1 MNRIVTATAA
11 LLIMG
16 APAYAQLTPQS
27 QVPVAPESAIGV
39 QERRALEAERGE
51 VDDTLL
57 RRRQGGEVT
66 GSTTAPGTT
75 LVPGG
80 APAEPDSAIGAV
92 ERQRIT
98 AEDDEFP
105 LTEGELIGREGDP
118 IDVPATGAIGGTQ
131 PGVAAEPQTAEE
143 VIERR
148 RLILEEDEVQ
158 PGGQQTLPRQ

>member
-1 MNRIVTATAA
+1 MMNRFVTATAA

-16 APAYAQLTPQS
+16 APAYAQLTPQTD
-27 QVPVAPESAIGV
+27 VPVAPESAIGV
-39 QERRALEAERGE
+39 QERRALELERGE

-80 APAEPDSAIGAV
+80 APAAPESAIGAV

-118 IDVPATGAIGGTQ
+118 IDVPATGTIGTQ

-143 VIERR
+143 VLERR
-148 RLILEEDEVQ
+148 RLILEEDEIQ
-158 PGGQQTLPRQ
+158 PGGQQTLPRR